1 MPFAMKVTNINLAS
15 KLLKNSLNS
24 WNLSSL
30 PYGAQGF
37 SENNSNIGLEE
48 GKRKGNFWILMK
60 NSIHHLLYHYNH
72 ADSHQ
77 FHVFQSHQRTIRFHE
92 RTDGFLGHQFGFL
105 KDIWESHLYII
116 ARCLI
121 LYKLKLYITTG
132 HLIFWEPCLSTL
144 RMVLILGRALIQFL
158 IFRVLT
164 KDMLHTLRHTFSGN

>member
-1 MPFAMKVTNINLAS
+1 
-15 KLLKNSLNS
+15 
-24 WNLSSL
+24 
-30 PYGAQGF
+30 
-37 SENNSNIGLEE
+37 
-48 GKRKGNFWILMK
+48 
-60 NSIHHLLYHYNH
+60 
-72 ADSHQ
+72 
-77 FHVFQSHQRTIRFHE
+77 
-92 RTDGFLGHQFGFL
+92 L